1 MAVRQLTPEEE
12 AKPYAKYYHR
22 PVTPPD
28 PDLIA
33 QIKPD
38 EQIDP
43 ALALP
48 PERISDLLDPGYHEV
63 ETGWCIMPNGTGYL
77 AVHNRMP
84 GVTVEMLDWWFW
96 WHSMASLRYGLW
108 YPPGH
113 YGISISKKSRA
124 RLSDP
129 DVPAKEKIYGRT
141 DHVVEDIGTGA
152 EDIYI
157 SFCAPEQMGFDMS
170 RFHAPNVAAVYG
182 GFGFDQPQGAKPS
195 DIRAPAIMC
204 HFIREIDG
212 GSRVPFALLDGLQ
225 AHRRQARVLHPAGR
239 VGACRGALR
248 PRRPQRQG
256 VLQPQVAAARGLG
269 GVQGRGPGALMPRRQ
284 DS

>member
-1 MAVRQLTPEEE
+1 MAIRTLTPEEE
-12 AKPYAKYYHR
+12 AKPYAGYYHR

-28 PDLIA
+28 ADMVALIQPHA
-33 QIKPD
+33 SM
-38 EQIDP
+38 DP

-48 PERISDLLDPGYHEV
+48 PERISDLLDPGYQKV
-63 ETGWCIMPNGTGYL
+63 ETGWCNMPNGSGYI
-77 AVHNRMP
+77 AVHNRML
-84 GVTVEMLDWWFW
+84 GVTTEMLDWWFW
-96 WHSMASLRYGLW
+96 WHSMADMRYGIW

-129 DVPAKEKIYGRT
+129 AVPANEKIYGRT
-141 DHVVEDIGTGA
+141 DHVVEDVGTGA

-157 SFCAPEQMGFDMS
+157 SFCAPEEMGFDMS

-182 GFGFDQPQGAKPS
+182 GFGFDQARDAKPS

-212 GSRVPFALLDGLQ
+212 GVEFRSRFWMGYKLIDRKPVLAIPPGESVPMDAVYGLANHNVHEYCNLKSLLPEIWAEFKDADPTL
-225 AHRRQARVLHPAGR
+225 
-239 VGACRGALR
+239 
-248 PRRPQRQG
+248 
-256 VLQPQVAAARGLG
+256 
-269 GVQGRGPGALMPRRQ
+269 
-284 DS
+284 

>member
-1 MAVRQLTPEEE
+1 MAVRQLTAEEE
-12 AKPYAKYYHR
+12 AKPYARYYHR
-22 PVTPPD
+22 PLTPPD

-33 QIKPD
+33 QIQPD
-38 EQIDP
+38 AQIDP

-63 ETGWCIMPNGTGYL
+63 ETGWCIMPNGSGYL

-157 SFCAPEQMGFDMS
+157 SFCAPEEMGFDMS
-170 RFHAPNVAAVYG
+170 RFHAPNVAARV
-182 GFGFDQPQGAKPS
+182 
-195 DIRAPAIMC
+195 RRVRLRPAA
-204 HFIREIDG
+204 G
-212 GSRVPFALLDGLQ
+212 
-225 AHRRQARVLHPAGR
+225 RQAERHPGARHHVPLHP
-239 VGACRGALR
+239 
-248 PRRPQRQG
+248 
-256 VLQPQVAAARGLG
+256 
-269 GVQGRGPGALMPRRQ
+269 
-284 DS
+284 